1 MKQVYNNPIV
11 TYDEI
16 VDALKSILECS
27 LTSNYMDDFNYLN
40 VKYEPLTDKNID
52 KREEKLLYDA
62 IKSLEK
68 NLESSSK
75 IIRNNLLNE
84 LSSVENSIFEIE
96 TDYLINNERRKLS
109 AQDSFI
115 QKLKNKSLPIDILY
129 KAPLN
134 EEIYQNDLTD
144 VDTNKIFS
152 DFEKKV
158 ISDFPNFFEENYEI
172 PKESYL
178 DLTDLI
184 IDDIKIKEETPKTEI
199 KNKDRLT
206 LLKGAIARA
215 KKIGNKELIDKL
227 EKAYKDEL
235 NKK

>member
-27 LTSNYMDDFNYLN
+27 LTNNYMEDFNYLN
-40 VKYEPLTDKNID
+40 IKYESGTDKSID

-68 NLESSSK
+68 NLESTSK
-75 IIRNNLLNE
+75 ILRNNLLNE
-84 LSSVENSIFEIE
+84 LSSIENNIFEIE
-96 TDYLINNERRKLS
+96 CDYLIGNERRKLS
-109 AQDSFI
+109 AQNTFV
-115 QKLKNKSLPIDILY
+115 QKLKEYSLPIDILY

-134 EEIYQNDLTD
+134 DEYESNVEINDI
-144 VDTNKIFS
+144 DTNKIFS

-158 ISDFPNFFEENYEI
+158 IYDFPNFFDKNYEV

-178 DLTDLI
+178 DLTDLFTK
-184 IDDIKIKEETPKTEI
+184 DEEI
-199 KNKDRLT
+199 KKQENISKKKDKLT

-215 KKIGNKELIDKL
+215 HKMGDKKLLAKL
-227 EKAYKDEL
+227 EEAYKKEL